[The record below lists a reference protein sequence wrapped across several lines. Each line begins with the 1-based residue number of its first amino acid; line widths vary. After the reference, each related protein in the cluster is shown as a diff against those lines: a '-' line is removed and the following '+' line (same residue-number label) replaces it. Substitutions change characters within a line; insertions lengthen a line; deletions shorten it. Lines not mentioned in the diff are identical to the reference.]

1 MSAAP
6 TAIYLD
12 HQATTP
18 VDPRVLDRM
27 LPWFSECFGNAH
39 SEQHAW
45 GRQAAE
51 AVEAARAQVADLI
64 GAEAREIVFTSG
76 ATESNNLAI
85 KGAVRFALRHGR
97 GKHVV
102 TVATEHKCVLESCEA
117 LTGEGAE
124 ITYLPVDGDGFVDPS
139 AIAAAIR
146 PDTAL
151 VTVMAV
157 NNEIGVIQPLAE
169 IGEICR
175 THGILFHTDAA
186 QAAGKIELDVN
197 AMAIDLLSISGHKM
211 YAPKGIGALFVRR
224 RPRAR
229 LLAEMSGGGQERGMR
244 SGTLPVALTVAL
256 GEAAEIAQRELAGE
270 GARLAGLRTDMLA
283 HLRAGLGEVTV
294 NGSLENRVPGNLNV
308 GFARVDAEALMAE
321 LPELAISTGS
331 ACTSASVEPSYVLKA
346 LGLSDAEAGASVRI
360 GFGRFTTPGE
370 VNAAAKL
377 IVEAVENQRSGNSV
391 RAAE

>member
-1 MSAAP
+1 MSVAP

-18 VDPRVLDRM
+18 VDPRVLDTM

-85 KGAVRFALRHGR
+85 KGAVRFALLHGR

-117 LTGEGAE
+117 LTSEGAE
-124 ITYLPVDGDGFVDPS
+124 ISCLPVDRDGFVDPS

-197 AMAIDLLSISGHKM
+197 VMAIDLLSISGHKM

-270 GARLAGLRTDMLA
+270 GVRLTALRTDMLA

-308 GFARVDAEALMAE
+308 GFTLVDVEALMAE